1 VNSWILVY
9 HLSTR
14 RNDMITKKRND
25 MITKKMYDRPKY
37 KPSTQGEF
45 SNARVPPTR
54 MAEWLRS
61 LGACITMVVRDENQK
76 YFSID
81 S

>member
-1 VNSWILVY
+1 
-9 HLSTR
+9 
-14 RNDMITKKRND
+14 

-37 KPSTQGEF
+37 KPSTRGEF
-45 SNARVPPTR
+45 SNAKVPPTR